1 VSPKFVTLLLSNL
14 KYGVISHLMVLI
26 FGIVRALVIP
36 GLLGVTD
43 FGFWQLYL
51 LYAGFVGIFT
61 FGFNDGIYLRYG
73 GKRADELPWKRLRG
87 AFWLYF
93 ITLCFISF
101 ALLIILS
108 NIDVSSEKAISF
120 RYVIFSVGLT
130 GVGSLYIFLFQT
142 TNQIK
147 KYSIY
152 ILIDKILFVLMLSLF
167 YFYYSDYNFEFLMV
181 IDCISKLLLIAI
193 MTINCRDYIFGSM
206 ASALVCWKEFY
217 ANIGVGIT
225 LMLANL
231 SAMMMIN
238 MSRFFVERYY
248 PIEEFSV
255 FSFGLTLVNLGL
267 MLTIG
272 VSTVLYPALKKIT
285 EEKYQKLYLELT
297 DATTMILFILLFTYY
312 PINYFVLN
320 FLTDFKDVLEYLNI
334 LLVLS
339 LLQIKLNLTLNLF
352 YKVLRKEQSLLKA
365 NLTSI
370 VLIFS
375 LSILIVLFHRTIEA
389 MALATLVTLIFR
401 VYSSDY
407 YIKNILK
414 CQNHC
419 RSVFEFSVLM
429 IFILITKNMTLNMSF
444 LLLLIFFLSFV
455 YRQKIQILTWVNI
468 LKGSR

>member
-1 VSPKFVTLLLSNL
+1 
-14 KYGVISHLMVLI
+14 M
-26 FGIVRALVIP
+26 
-36 GLLGVTD
+36 
-43 FGFWQLYL
+43 
-51 LYAGFVGIFT
+51 
-61 FGFNDGIYLRYG
+61 
-73 GKRADELPWKRLRG
+73 
-87 AFWLYF
+87 
-93 ITLCFISF
+93 
-101 ALLIILS
+101 
-108 NIDVSSEKAISF
+108 
-120 RYVIFSVGLT
+120 
-130 GVGSLYIFLFQT
+130 
-142 TNQIK
+142 
-147 KYSIY
+147 
-152 ILIDKILFVLMLSLF
+152 
-167 YFYYSDYNFEFLMV
+167 
-181 IDCISKLLLIAI
+181 
-193 MTINCRDYIFGSM
+193 M

-217 ANIGVGIT
+217 ANIGVGIM

-231 SAMMMIN
+231 SAMLMIN

-248 PIEEFSV
+248 LIEEFSV

-312 PINYFVLN
+312 PIHYFVLN
-320 FLTDFKDVLEYLNI
+320 FLTDFKDVLEYFNI

>member
-1 VSPKFVTLLLSNL
+1 MSNKFTTLLLSNM
-14 KYGVISHLMVLI
+14 KYGVISHLIVLM
-26 FGIVRALVIP
+26 FGIVRALIIP

-43 FGFWQLYL
+43 FGYWQLYL

-73 GKRADELPWKRLRG
+73 GKRADELPWKKLRG

-93 ITLCFISF
+93 ITLCLISF
-101 ALLIILS
+101 VLLIILS

-120 RYVIFSVGLT
+120 RYVIVSVGLT

-152 ILIDKILFVLMLSLF
+152 ILIDKMFFVLMLSLM
-167 YFYYSDYNFEFLMV
+167 YFYYSDYNFEYLMV

-193 MTINCRDYIFGSM
+193 MTIDCRKYIFGSM

-217 ANIGVGIT
+217 ANIGVGVI

-231 SAMMMIN
+231 AAMLMLN
-238 MSRFFVERYY
+238 MSRFFVDRYY
-248 PIEEFSV
+248 LIDEFSV
-255 FSFGLTLVNLGL
+255 FSFGLSLVNLGL

-285 EEKYQKLYLELT
+285 EEKYKRLYLELT
-297 DATTMILFILLFTYY
+297 DATTIILFTLLFTYY
-312 PINYFVLN
+312 PIHYFILN
-320 FLTDFKDVLEYLNI
+320 FMTNFKDVLEYFNI

-339 LLQIKLNLTLNLF
+339 LLQIKLSLIVNSF
-352 YKVLRKEQSLLKA
+352 YKVLRKEKSLLKA
-365 NLTSI
+365 NLASI
-370 VLIFS
+370 VLVFS
-375 LSILIVLFHRTIEA
+375 LSILTVLFHRTIEA
-389 MALATLVTLIFR
+389 MALATLVAIIFR

-414 CQNHC
+414 CQNHG
-419 RSVFEFSVLM
+419 RSVLEFSVLI
-429 IFILITKNMTLNMSF
+429 IFIFITKNMTLNMSF
-444 LLLLIFFLSFV
+444 LLLLIFYLSFV
-455 YRQKIQILTWVNI
+455 YRQKIQILTWINI